1 MSTIQ
6 LVGAAVFVLAGIAFL
21 AQGARTDVLRA
32 AGASAVAAL
41 VAGGAY
47 AGMHVGV
54 GDELHYLAWFAI
66 TAAILFQLW
75 WLADADADAVWLAVM
90 LVADLLAV
98 GAAYVADVAVTPAA
112 ETSAGAASEAVAGA
126 VGSDL
131 ATVAAAAVLLLV
143 PLAVLFSRV
152 SSAAGTLSY
161 DVAAHFSVLRNVAV
175 LVFVGYAVAWLLG
188 ALVLGGRLLELVYL
202 VVDLLAGVGFGLLL
216 VRDPS
221 LLRG

>member
-75 WLADADADAVWLAVM
+75 WLADADAVWLAVM

-98 GAAYVADVAVTPAA
+98 GAAYVANVAVTPAA
-112 ETSAGAASEAVAGA
+112 EASAGAASEAVAGA

-161 DVAAHFSVLRNVAV
+161 NVAAHFSVLRNVAV
-175 LVFVGYAVAWLLG
+175 LIFVGYAVAWLLG

>member
-6 LVGAAVFVLAGIAFL
+6 LVGAAVFVLAGVAFL
-21 AQGARTDVLRA
+21 AQGARRDVLEE

-54 GDELHYLAWFAI
+54 GEELHYVAWFAI

-75 WLADADADAVWLAVM
+75 WLADADAVWLAVM

-98 GAAYVADVAVTPAA
+98 GAAFLAEVASTPAVRVSVGSA
-112 ETSAGAASEAVAGA
+112 SDAAAGAA
-126 VGSDL
+126 GSGL
-131 ATVAAAAVLLLV
+131 ATAAAAAVLLLV

-152 SSAAGTLSY
+152 SSSAGTLSY

-188 ALVLGGRLLELVYL
+188 ALVLVGTVLALVYL
-202 VVDLLAGVGFGLLL
+202 VIDLLAGVGFGLLM

>member
-75 WLADADADAVWLAVM
+75 WLADADAVWLAVM

>member
-66 TAAILFQLW
+66 TAAVLYQLW
-75 WLADADADAVWLAVM
+75 WLADADAVWLAVM

-98 GAAYVADVAVTPAA
+98 GAAYVANVAATPAA
-112 ETSAGAASEAVAGA
+112 EASTGAASEAVAGA
-126 VGSDL
+126 LGSDL
-131 ATVAAAAVLLLV
+131 ATVAAAAVLMLV

-152 SSAAGTLSY
+152 SSSAGTLSY

-175 LVFVGYAVAWLLG
+175 LVFVGYAAAWLLG
-188 ALVLGGRLLELVYL
+188 ALVLAGTVLALVYL

>member
-75 WLADADADAVWLAVM
+75 WLADADAVWLAVM

-98 GAAYVADVAVTPAA
+98 GAAYVANVAVTAAA
-112 ETSAGAASEAVAGA
+112 EASAGAASEAVAGA

-152 SSAAGTLSY
+152 SSSAGTLSY
-161 DVAAHFSVLRNVAV
+161 DVAAHFSVLRNVGV

>member
-75 WLADADADAVWLAVM
+75 WLADADAVWLAVM

-98 GAAYVADVAVTPAA
+98 GAAYVANVAVTPAA
-112 ETSAGAASEAVAGA
+112 EASAGAASEAVAGT

-152 SSAAGTLSY
+152 SSSAGTLSY
-161 DVAAHFSVLRNVAV
+161 DVAAHFSVLRNVGV

>member
-21 AQGARTDVLRA
+21 AQGARTDVFRA

>member
-21 AQGARTDVLRA
+21 AQGVRTDVLRA

-75 WLADADADAVWLAVM
+75 WLADADAVWLAVM

-98 GAAYVADVAVTPAA
+98 GAAYVANVAVTPAA
-112 ETSAGAASEAVAGA
+112 EASAGAASEAVAGA

-161 DVAAHFSVLRNVAV
+161 DVAAHFSVLRNVGV

>member
-32 AGASAVAAL
+32 AGAS
-41 VAGGAY
+41 
-47 AGMHVGV
+47 
-54 GDELHYLAWFAI
+54 
-66 TAAILFQLW
+66 
-75 WLADADADAVWLAVM
+75 
-90 LVADLLAV
+90 
-98 GAAYVADVAVTPAA
+98 
-112 ETSAGAASEAVAGA
+112 AVAGA

-188 ALVLGGRLLELVYL
+188 ALVLGGTVLALVYL
-202 VVDLLAGVGFGLLL
+202 VIDLLAGVGFGLLL